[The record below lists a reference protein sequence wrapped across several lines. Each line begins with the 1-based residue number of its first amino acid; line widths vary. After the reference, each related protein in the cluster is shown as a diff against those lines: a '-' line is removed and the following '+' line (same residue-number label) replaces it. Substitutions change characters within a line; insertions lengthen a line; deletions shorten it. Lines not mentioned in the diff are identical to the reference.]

1 MVIKIAERSVA
12 IRFFQYP
19 NFLVYISVLAEG
31 HRQSQGRLTIFE
43 FLPHPDLTKFTL
55 IDEPFSHNI
64 SSDCLKDPVG

>member
-1 MVIKIAERSVA
+1 MVIKIAGRSVA

-19 NFLVYISVLAEG
+19 KFLVYISVFKQKGIDKARVAE
-31 HRQSQGRLTIFE
+31 L
-43 FLPHPDLTKFTL
+43 FLSFCPTL